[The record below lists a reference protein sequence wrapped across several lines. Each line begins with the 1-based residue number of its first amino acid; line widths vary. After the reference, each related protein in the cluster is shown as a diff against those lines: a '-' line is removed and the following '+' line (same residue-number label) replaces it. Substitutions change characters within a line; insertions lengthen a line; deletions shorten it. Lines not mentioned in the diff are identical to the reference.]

1 MEKAW
6 VQQRKDENQQDQK
19 DERREQPYVVED
31 IFFDYQACWEIKK
44 GGGIWSKIPRI
55 A

>member
-19 DERREQPYVVED
+19 DERREQPYVVKD
-31 IFFDYQACWEIKK
+31 IFSITKHVGRSRREEGSGARSL
-44 GGGIWSKIPRI
+44 G
-55 A
+55 